1 MQDDT
6 DVLWSADY
14 YITNRDPLNIRRICK
29 AELYGTAVI
38 SGVDLPI
45 F

>member
-14 YITNRDPLNIRRICK
+14 YITNRDSLNIRRMCK
-29 AELYGTAVI
+29 AELYGTEVI